1 MALNLPTSLTRSP
14 LTSPDENLLFGRASE
29 VHEIVE
35 NCKAD
40 RLTVVT
46 GAPGLGMSSL
56 LRAGVTPALL
66 RAGYITVV
74 FADWQGRSLAAR
86 FREAL
91 DRAIHEQGDGAF
103 VSGLEPLCDLLERAQ
118 NKTGKAVAL
127 VLDQFEDYL
136 RCHSGTDISDNFDA
150 ELSKAI
156 SNRAGRFVIGLQDQ
170 ELAEFHR
177 LSQYVPNMMGF
188 SFSLAPLTQDAAK
201 QMVRATA
208 AHAEMEVE
216 PAAVELLVN
225 APVAAIAAGPG
236 PGHVHPLFMKRSR
249 LSACLKPSSNLKS
262 KQARA
267 ATVLANGGADRLI
280 LESLDY
286 VIDNMGNVHADLF
299 FRWSLLLMTPDG
311 HRLTV
316 SEAALM
322 EHAGKW
328 NRFAA
333 TQLPLLQKNGLLRT
347 IELPRGLRYELT
359 RDSMGVVIKDWWSR
373 KESSIIARQ
382 RAMFRVRSISIAVGA
397 IVLAYVIYF
406 FVGAK

>member
-1 MALNLPTSLTRSP
+1 LALNLPTSLTRSP
-14 LTSPDENLLFGRASE
+14 LTSPDENVLFGRASE

-56 LRAGVTPALL
+56 LRAGVTPALV
-66 RAGYITVV
+66 RAGFITVV
-74 FADWQGRSLAAR
+74 FTDWQGRSLPAR
-86 FREAL
+86 FREAIAL
-91 DRAIHEQGDGAF
+91 AIHEQGDGAF
-103 VSGLEPLCDLLERAQ
+103 ASTVEPLCDLLARAQ
-118 NKTGKAVAL
+118 TRTGKTVAL

-136 RCHSGTDISDNFDA
+136 RCHSGTDVSDNFDA

-156 SNRAGRFVIGLQDQ
+156 SNRAGRFVIGLQEQD
-170 ELAEFHR
+170 LAEFHR
-177 LSQYVPNMMGF
+177 LSQYVPNLMGY

-216 PAAVELLVN
+216 PAAVDLLVA
-225 APVAAIAAGPG
+225 APAAMVPFVSGPAG
-236 PGHVHPLFMKRSR
+236 VHPLYAKLAAER
-249 LSACLKPSSNLKS
+249 LFDAEANLKS
-262 KQARA
+262 SQARA

-280 LESLDY
+280 LESLDF
-286 VIDNMGNVHADLF
+286 VIDSMGDIHTDLF
-299 FRWSLLLMTPDG
+299 FRWNLLLLTPDC
-311 HRLTV
+311 HRQPV
-316 SEAALM
+316 SEAALL

-333 TQLPLLQKNGLLRT
+333 TLLPLLQKNGLLRT
-347 IELPRGLRYELT
+347 IELPVGMRYELT
-359 RDSMGVVIKDWWSR
+359 RDSMGVVIRDWWSR
-373 KESSIIARQ
+373 KETSIVARQ

-397 IVLAYVIYF
+397 IVLAYLIYL

>member
-1 MALNLPTSLTRSP
+1 LALNLPPSLTRTS
-14 LTSPDENLLFGRASE
+14 LSSPDENLLFGRASE

-35 NCKAD
+35 NCRAD

-66 RAGYITVV
+66 RDGFITVV
-74 FADWQGRSLAAR
+74 FTDWQGRSLPAR
-86 FREAL
+86 FRDAIAL
-91 DRAIHEQGDGAF
+91 AIQEQGDGAF
-103 VSGLEPLCDLLERAQ
+103 ASAVEPLSDLLERAQ
-118 NKTGKAVAL
+118 NKTGRTVAL

-156 SNRAGRFVIGLQDQ
+156 SGRAGRFVIGLQEQ
-170 ELAEFHR
+170 ELVELHR
-177 LSQYVPNMMGF
+177 LSQYIPNMMGF

-201 QMVRATA
+201 QMVRAAA

-216 PAAVELLVN
+216 PAAVDLLVA
-225 APVAAIAAGPG
+225 APTAMVPFASGP
-236 PGHVHPLFMKRSR
+236 PGVHPLFAKLAAER
-249 LSACLKPSSNLKS
+249 LFDAEAHLKS

-267 ATVLANGGADRLI
+267 ATVLADGGADRLI

-299 FRWSLLLMTPDG
+299 FRWNLLLLTPDG
-311 HRLTV
+311 HRLPV
-316 SEAALM
+316 SEAAFL

-333 TQLPLLQKNGLLRT
+333 TLLPLLQKNGLLRT
-347 IELPRGLRYELT
+347 IELPLGMRYELT
-359 RDSMGVVIKDWWSR
+359 RDSMGVVIKDWCSR
-373 KESSIIARQ
+373 KESSIVARQ
-382 RAMFRVRSISIAVGA
+382 SAMFRVRSISIAVGA
-397 IVLAYVIYF
+397 IVLAYLIYW
-406 FVGAK
+406 VVSVK

>member
-1 MALNLPTSLTRSP
+1 M
-14 LTSPDENLLFGRASE
+14 LFGRASE

-56 LRAGVTPALL
+56 LRAGVAPALL
-66 RAGYITVV
+66 RAGFITVV
-74 FADWQGRSLAAR
+74 FTDWQGRSLPAR
-86 FREAL
+86 FREAIAL
-91 DRAIHEQGDGAF
+91 AIHEQGDGAF
-103 VSGLEPLCDLLERAQ
+103 ASAVEPLSDLLERAQ
-118 NKTGKAVAL
+118 NKTGKTVAL

-136 RCHSGTDISDNFDA
+136 RCHAGTDISDNFDA

-156 SNRAGRFVIGLQDQ
+156 SGRAGRFVIGLQEQ
-170 ELAEFHR
+170 ELGDLHR
-177 LSQYVPNMMGF
+177 LSQYVPNLMGF

-208 AHAEMEVE
+208 AHAGMEVE
-216 PAAVELLVN
+216 PAAVDLLVA
-225 APVAAIAAGPG
+225 APTATVPFASGP
-236 PGHVHPLFMKRSR
+236 PGVHPLYAKLAAER
-249 LSACLKPSSNLKS
+249 LCDAEANLKS
-262 KQARA
+262 NKARA

-280 LESLDY
+280 LESLDF
-286 VIDNMGNVHADLF
+286 VIDSMGDIHTDLF
-299 FRWSLLLMTPDG
+299 FRWNLLLMTPDC
-311 HRLTV
+311 HRQPV
-316 SEAALM
+316 SDAALL

-333 TQLPLLQKNGLLRT
+333 TLLPLLQKNGILRT
-347 IELPRGLRYELT
+347 VELPVGMRYELT

-373 KESSIIARQ
+373 KESSIVARQ

-397 IVLAYVIYF
+397 IVLAYLVYL